1 MLVANLGGERFDTV
15 VLVLRFDTGGRGC
28 SVIFGEHT

>member
-15 VLVLRFDTGGRGC
+15 MLGLRVTLGDGGVVSF
-28 SVIFGEHT
+28 SVNIR